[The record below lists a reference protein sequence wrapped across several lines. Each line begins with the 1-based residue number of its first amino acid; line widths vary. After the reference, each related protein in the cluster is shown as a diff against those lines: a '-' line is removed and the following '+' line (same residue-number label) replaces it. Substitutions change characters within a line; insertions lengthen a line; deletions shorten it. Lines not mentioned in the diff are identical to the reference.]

1 MLSRRRI
8 YQARQRYLPY
18 LFAAA
23 GAILALNLVGVL
35 RVELEPVQFVL
46 DVNIGFPGY
55 TTLKVPP
62 IGSI

>member
-23 GAILALNLVGVL
+23 GAILALNLVGYCVSNL
-35 RVELEPVQFVL
+35 SRYSLCSML
-46 DVNIGFPGY
+46 TSAFPDTQHSKY
-55 TTLKVPP
+55 PL
-62 IGSI
+62 